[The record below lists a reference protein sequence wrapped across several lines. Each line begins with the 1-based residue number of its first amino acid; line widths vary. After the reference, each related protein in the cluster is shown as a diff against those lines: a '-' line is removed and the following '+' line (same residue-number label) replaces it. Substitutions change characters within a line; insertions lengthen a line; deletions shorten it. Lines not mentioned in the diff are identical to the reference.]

1 MNFKEANL
9 SYLMDLSGGE
19 TSIIKEMVEM
29 FLSQTPE
36 HLEQLST
43 HIKEQDWEKIRGMAH
58 HIKPTLSYMG
68 AENMRGIMQ
77 EIETLANEKRD
88 YETIVNEFEA
98 VYPRFQTLFEEL
110 RSYLSEM

>member
-9 SYLMDLSGGE
+9 NFLLELSGGE
-19 TSIIKEMVEM
+19 TSIIKEMLEM
-29 FLSQTPE
+29 FLTLTPE
-36 HLEQLST
+36 HLEQLSA
-43 HIKEQDWEKIRGMAH
+43 HIKNQDWEKIRAMAH

-88 YETIVNEFEA
+88 YEIIVNEFEA

-110 RSYLSEM
+110 RNYLAEM